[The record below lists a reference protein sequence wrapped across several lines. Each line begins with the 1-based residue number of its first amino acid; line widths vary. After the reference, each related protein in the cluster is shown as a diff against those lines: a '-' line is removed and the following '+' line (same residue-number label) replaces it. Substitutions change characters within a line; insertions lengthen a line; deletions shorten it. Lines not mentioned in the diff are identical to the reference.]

1 MDGMFNST
9 HHRKSHTSSET
20 NRTHVSNSV
29 IRGMVFLRMKE
40 RELNGA
46 NISQKATFLK
56 LEKALK
62 KSVRFSTGCSE
73 SSFPSPSISIEQS
86 GQSIGVITEEEITKS
101 SESTW
106 CSSA

>member
-1 MDGMFNST
+1 MHG
-9 HHRKSHTSSET
+9 
-20 NRTHVSNSV
+20 
-29 IRGMVFLRMKE
+29 FLENE
-40 RELNGA
+40 REGTEWRKC
-46 NISQKATFLK
+46 SQKATFLK